1 MNRRPFLAFAVAETL
16 SISGTRLSTIAI
28 PWLVLTSTGSPVLTG
43 IVAMA
48 EMLPYVVAKALSGPL
63 IDRIGP
69 KRLAIGCDLASV
81 LVVGLVPLLA
91 LIGWIGFELLLP
103 IVVAMGMLRGPS
115 DAAKHA
121 MVPEIARLAAVP
133 LERVTGVAGV
143 IDRLASTVGAA
154 AAGGLIALIGPGLA
168 LALNAAT
175 FGLAAL
181 VVVVGIPAFRATQPE
196 TRASYFTELREGFDF
211 IRRDALLVGI
221 VIMISTTNLLD
232 AAYSVVLLP
241 VWTQSS
247 GHDAALLGLLFA
259 VMSAGAIAGAA
270 IATAT
275 GERLPR
281 LTVYTVAFLIA
292 GLPRFAIFAI
302 DVPLIAALV
311 TLAIAGFAAGFIN
324 PILSAVIIER
334 IPSAMIGRATA
345 LIGAFTWALIPFGG
359 LVGGALI
366 ALFGL
371 GPTLW
376 LTGLLYFAATLLPLA
391 RRSFRSFGSRPSE
404 AQSV

>member
-1 MNRRPFLAFAVAETL
+1 MNRRPFLAFALAETL

-28 PWLVLTSTGSPVLTG
+28 PWLVLTTTGSPVLTG
-43 IVAMA
+43 VVAMA

-91 LIGWIGFELLLP
+91 LTGWLGFELLLP

-121 MVPEIARLAAVP
+121 MVPDIARLAVVP

-143 IDRLASTVGAA
+143 IERLASTVGAA

-168 LALNAAT
+168 LALNAVT
-175 FGLAAL
+175 FALAAL
-181 VVVVGIPAFRATQPE
+181 VVATGLPAFRTAPPE
-196 TRASYFTELREGFDF
+196 SRASYFSELREGFDF

-232 AAYSVVLLP
+232 AAYSAVLLP
-241 VWTQSS
+241 VWTQSA
-247 GHDAALLGLLFA
+247 GYDAALLGLLFA
-259 VMSAGAIAGAA
+259 VMSAAAIAGAA

-281 LTVYTVAFLIA
+281 LTVYTLAFLIA
-292 GLPRFAIFAI
+292 GLPRFAVFAI
-302 DVPLIAALV
+302 DVPLVAAFA

-334 IPSAMIGRATA
+334 IPPGMIGRATA
-345 LIGAFTWALIPFGG
+345 LIGAFTWALLPFGG

-366 ALFGL
+366 ALIGL

-376 LTGLLYFAATLLPLA
+376 LTGIAYVAATLLPLA
-391 RRSFRSFGSRPSE
+391 RRSFRGFGSRPGV
-404 AQSV
+404 QSV

>member
-28 PWLVLTSTGSPVLTG
+28 PWLVLTTTGSPVLTG

-48 EMLPYVVAKALSGPL
+48 EMLPYVIAKALSGPL
-63 IDRIGP
+63 IDRVGP

-91 LIGWIGFELLLP
+91 LIGWLGFEPLLP
-103 IVVAMGMLRGPS
+103 IVIVMGGLRGPS
-115 DAAKHA
+115 DAAKIS
-121 MVPEIARLAAVP
+121 MVPDIARLAEVP

-175 FGLAAL
+175 FALAAA
-181 VVVVGIPAFRATQPE
+181 VVSSGIPAPRHQQPE
-196 TRASYFTELREGFDF
+196 QRASYFPELREGFDF

-221 VIMISTTNLLD
+221 VIMITITNLLD
-232 AAYSVVLLP
+232 AAWSAVLLP
-241 VWTQSS
+241 VWVQQT
-247 GHDAALLGLLFA
+247 GFDAALLGLLFA
-259 VMSAGAIAGAA
+259 VMSAAAIVGAA

-281 LTVYTVAFLIA
+281 LATYTVAFLLA

-302 DVPLIAALV
+302 DVPLIAAFA
-311 TLAIAGFAAGFIN
+311 TLAVAGFAAGFIN
-324 PILSAVIIER
+324 PIVNAVIMER
-334 IPSAMIGRATA
+334 IPPGMIGRASA
-345 LIGAFTWALIPFGG
+345 LVGALAWALIPFGG
-359 LVGGALI
+359 LAGGALI
-366 ALFGL
+366 ALIGL
-371 GPTLW
+371 GPALW
-376 LTGLLYFAATLLPLA
+376 LTGIAYFAATLLPLA
-391 RRSFRSFGSRPSE
+391 RRSFRSFGTRPGE
-404 AQSV
+404 AGAT

>member
-28 PWLVLTSTGSPVLTG
+28 PWLVLTTTGSPVLTG

-69 KRLAIGCDLASV
+69 KRLAIACDLASV
-81 LVVGLVPLLA
+81 LVIGLVPLLA
-91 LIGWIGFELLLP
+91 LIGWLGLELLLP
-103 IVVAMGMLRGPS
+103 IVVAMGILRGPS

-121 MVPEIARLAAVP
+121 MVPDIARLAAVP
-133 LERVTGVAGV
+133 LERVTGIAGV

-154 AAGGLIALIGPGLA
+154 AAGGLIALIGPGPA
-168 LALNAAT
+168 LAVNAAT

-181 VVVVGIPAFRATQPE
+181 VVAAGIPAFRAAPPE

-247 GHDAALLGLLFA
+247 SHDAALLGLLFA

-281 LTVYTVAFLIA
+281 LTVYTVAFVIA
-292 GLPRFAIFAI
+292 GLPRFAVFAI
-302 DVPLIAALV
+302 DVPLIAAFV

-334 IPSAMIGRATA
+334 IPPAMIGRATA

-366 ALFGL
+366 ALIGL
-371 GPTLW
+371 EPALW
-376 LTGLLYFAATLLPLA
+376 LTGFGYFAATLLPLA

-404 AQSV
+404 VPSG

>member
-1 MNRRPFLAFAVAETL
+1 MNRRPFLAFALAETL

-28 PWLVLTSTGSPVLTG
+28 PWLVLTTTGSPVLTG
-43 IVAMA
+43 VVAMA

-91 LIGWIGFELLLP
+91 LTGWLGFELLLP

-121 MVPEIARLAAVP
+121 MVPDIARLAVVP

-143 IDRLASTVGAA
+143 IERLASTVGAA

-168 LALNAAT
+168 LALNAVT
-175 FGLAAL
+175 FALAAL
-181 VVVVGIPAFRATQPE
+181 VVATGLPAFRTARPE
-196 TRASYFTELREGFDF
+196 SRASYFSELREGFDF

-232 AAYSVVLLP
+232 AAYSAVLLP
-241 VWTQSS
+241 VWTQSA
-247 GHDAALLGLLFA
+247 GYDAALLGLLFA
-259 VMSAGAIAGAA
+259 VMSAAAIAGAA

-281 LTVYTVAFLIA
+281 LTVYTLAFLIA
-292 GLPRFAIFAI
+292 GLPRFAVFAI
-302 DVPLIAALV
+302 DVPLVAAFV

-334 IPSAMIGRATA
+334 IPPGMIGRATA
-345 LIGAFTWALIPFGG
+345 LIGAFTWALLPFGG

-366 ALFGL
+366 ALIGL

-376 LTGLLYFAATLLPLA
+376 LTGIAYVAATLLPLA
-391 RRSFRSFGSRPSE
+391 RRSFRSFGSRPGV
-404 AQSV
+404 QSA

>member
-1 MNRRPFLAFAVAETL
+1 VNRPFLAFAVAETL

-28 PWLVLTSTGSPVLTG
+28 PWLVLTTTGSPVLTG
-43 IVAMA
+43 VVAMA
-48 EMLPYVVAKALSGPL
+48 EMLPYVIAKGLSGPL

-91 LIGWIGFELLLP
+91 LVGWLGFELLLP
-103 IVVAMGMLRGPS
+103 IVIVMGVLRGPS

-121 MVPEIARLAAVP
+121 MVPEIARLAMVP
-133 LERVTGVAGV
+133 LERVTGIAGV
-143 IDRLASTVGAA
+143 IERLASTVGAA
-154 AAGGLIALIGPGLA
+154 AAGGLIALIGPGMA

-175 FGLAAL
+175 FALAVL
-181 VVVVGIPAFRATQPE
+181 VVAGGIPAFASRPPE
-196 TRASYFTELREGFDF
+196 QRASYFAELREGFDF

-221 VIMISTTNLLD
+221 VIMIATTNLLD
-232 AAYSVVLLP
+232 AAYSTVLLP
-241 VWTQSS
+241 VWTQHS

-281 LTVYTVAFLIA
+281 LLVYTAAFLIA
-292 GLPRFAIFAI
+292 GLPRFAVFAI
-302 DVPLIAALV
+302 DVPLYAAFA
-311 TLAIAGFAAGFIN
+311 TLAVAGFAAGFIN

-334 IPSAMIGRATA
+334 VPSGMIGRATA
-345 LIGAFTWALIPFGG
+345 LVGAFTWCLLPFGG

-366 ALFGL
+366 ALIGL
-371 GPTLW
+371 TPTLW
-376 LTGLLYFAATLLPLA
+376 LTGIAYLAATLLPLA
-391 RRSFRSFGSRPSE
+391 RRSFRSFGSRPGE
-404 AQSV
+404 AQSA

>member
-1 MNRRPFLAFAVAETL
+1 VNRRPFLAFALAETL

-28 PWLVLTSTGSPVLTG
+28 PWLVLTTTGSPVLTG
-43 IVAMA
+43 VVAMA

-91 LIGWIGFELLLP
+91 LTGWLGFELLLP

-121 MVPEIARLAAVP
+121 MVPDIARLAVVP

-143 IDRLASTVGAA
+143 IERLASTVGAA

-168 LALNAAT
+168 LALNAVT
-175 FGLAAL
+175 FALAAL
-181 VVVVGIPAFRATQPE
+181 VVATGLPAFRTARPE
-196 TRASYFTELREGFDF
+196 SRASYFSELREGFDF

-232 AAYSVVLLP
+232 AAYSAVLLP
-241 VWTQSS
+241 VWTQSA
-247 GHDAALLGLLFA
+247 GYDAALLGLLFA
-259 VMSAGAIAGAA
+259 VMSAAAIAGAA

-281 LTVYTVAFLIA
+281 LTVYTLAFLIA
-292 GLPRFAIFAI
+292 GLPRFAVFAI
-302 DVPLIAALV
+302 DVPLVAAFA

-334 IPSAMIGRATA
+334 IPPGMIGRATA
-345 LIGAFTWALIPFGG
+345 LIGAFTWALLPFGG

-366 ALFGL
+366 ALIGL
-371 GPTLW
+371 SPTLW
-376 LTGLLYFAATLLPLA
+376 LTGIAYVAATLLPLA
-391 RRSFRSFGSRPSE
+391 RRSFRSFGSRPGV
-404 AQSV
+404 Q

>member
-1 MNRRPFLAFAVAETL
+1 VNRRPFLAFAVAETL

-28 PWLVLTSTGSPVLTG
+28 PWLVLTTTGSPVLTG

-48 EMLPYVVAKALSGPL
+48 EMLPYVIAKALSGPL
-63 IDRIGP
+63 IDRVGP

-91 LIGWIGFELLLP
+91 LVGWLHLELLLP
-103 IVVAMGMLRGPS
+103 IVIAMGILRGPS
-115 DAAKHA
+115 DAAKQS
-121 MVPEIARLAAVP
+121 MVPDVARLAAVP

-143 IDRLASTVGAA
+143 IDRLAGTVGAA

-168 LALNAAT
+168 LAVNAAT
-175 FGLAAL
+175 FALAAL
-181 VVVVGIPAFRATQPE
+181 VVAAGIPALRTEQPE
-196 TRASYFTELREGFDF
+196 SRASYFTELREGFDF

-221 VIMISTTNLLD
+221 VVMIAATNLLD

-241 VWTQSS
+241 VWTQHG
-247 GHDAALLGLLFA
+247 GHDAAMLGLLFA
-259 VMSAGAIAGAA
+259 VMSAASIAGAA

-281 LTVYTVAFLIA
+281 LTVYTVAFLVA
-292 GLPRFAIFAI
+292 GLPRFAAFAI
-302 DVPLIAALV
+302 DIPLVAAFA
-311 TLAIAGFAAGFIN
+311 TLAVAGFAAGFIN

-334 IPSAMIGRATA
+334 IPPGMIGRVTA
-345 LIGAFTWALIPFGG
+345 LVGAFTWALIPFGG

-366 ALFGL
+366 ALIGL
-371 GPTLW
+371 GPALW
-376 LTGLLYFAATLLPLA
+376 LAGIAYLVATLLPLA
-391 RRSFRSFGSRPSE
+391 RRSFRSFGIRPGE
-404 AQSV
+404 AGAT

>member
-1 MNRRPFLAFAVAETL
+1 MNRRPFLAFALAETL

-28 PWLVLTSTGSPVLTG
+28 PWLVLTTTGSPVLTG
-43 IVAMA
+43 VVAMA

-91 LIGWIGFELLLP
+91 LTGWLGFELLLP

-121 MVPEIARLAAVP
+121 MVPDIARLAVVP

-143 IDRLASTVGAA
+143 IERLASTVGAA

-168 LALNAAT
+168 LALNAVT
-175 FGLAAL
+175 FALAAL
-181 VVVVGIPAFRATQPE
+181 VVATGLPAFRTARPE
-196 TRASYFTELREGFDF
+196 SRASYFSELREGFDF

-232 AAYSVVLLP
+232 AAYSAVLLP
-241 VWTQSS
+241 VWTQSA
-247 GHDAALLGLLFA
+247 GYDAALLGLLFA
-259 VMSAGAIAGAA
+259 VMSAAAIAGAA

-281 LTVYTVAFLIA
+281 LTVYTLAFLIA
-292 GLPRFAIFAI
+292 GLPRFAVFAI
-302 DVPLIAALV
+302 DVPLVAAFA

-334 IPSAMIGRATA
+334 IPPGMIGRATA
-345 LIGAFTWALIPFGG
+345 LIGAFTWALLPFGG

-366 ALFGL
+366 ALIGL

-376 LTGLLYFAATLLPLA
+376 LTGIAYVAATLLPLA
-391 RRSFRSFGSRPSE
+391 RRSFRSFGSRPGV
-404 AQSV
+404 QSV

>member
-1 MNRRPFLAFAVAETL
+1 MNRRPFLAFALAETL

-28 PWLVLTSTGSPVLTG
+28 PWLVLTTTGSPVLTG
-43 IVAMA
+43 VVAMA

-91 LIGWIGFELLLP
+91 LTGWLGFELLLP

-121 MVPEIARLAAVP
+121 MVPDIARLAVVP

-143 IDRLASTVGAA
+143 IERLASTVGAA
-154 AAGGLIALIGPGLA
+154 AAGGLIALISPGLA
-168 LALNAAT
+168 LALNAVT
-175 FGLAAL
+175 FALAAL
-181 VVVVGIPAFRATQPE
+181 VVATGLPAFRTARPE
-196 TRASYFTELREGFDF
+196 SRASYFSELREGFDF

-232 AAYSVVLLP
+232 AAYSAVLLP
-241 VWTQSS
+241 VWTQSA
-247 GHDAALLGLLFA
+247 GYDAALLGLLFA
-259 VMSAGAIAGAA
+259 VMSAAAIAGAA

-281 LTVYTVAFLIA
+281 LTVYTLAFLIA
-292 GLPRFAIFAI
+292 GLPRFAVFAI
-302 DVPLIAALV
+302 DVPLVAAFA

-334 IPSAMIGRATA
+334 IPPGMIGRATA
-345 LIGAFTWALIPFGG
+345 LIGAFTWALLPFGG

-366 ALFGL
+366 ALIGL

-376 LTGLLYFAATLLPLA
+376 LTGIAYVAATLLPLA
-391 RRSFRSFGSRPSE
+391 RRSFRSFGSRPGV
-404 AQSV
+404 QSV

>member
-1 MNRRPFLAFAVAETL
+1 MNRRPFLAFALAETL

-28 PWLVLTSTGSPVLTG
+28 PWLVLTTTGSPVLTG
-43 IVAMA
+43 VVAMA

-69 KRLAIGCDLASV
+69 KRLAIGCDLGSV

-91 LIGWIGFELLLP
+91 LTGWLGFELLLP
-103 IVVAMGMLRGPS
+103 IVIAMGMLRGPS

-121 MVPEIARLAAVP
+121 MVPDIARLAVVP

-143 IDRLASTVGAA
+143 IERLASTVGAA

-168 LALNAAT
+168 LALNAVT
-175 FGLAAL
+175 FALAAL
-181 VVVVGIPAFRATQPE
+181 VVATGLPAFRTAQPE
-196 TRASYFTELREGFDF
+196 ARASYFSELREGLDF

-232 AAYSVVLLP
+232 AAYSAVLLP
-241 VWTQSS
+241 VWTQRA
-247 GHDAALLGLLFA
+247 GYDAALLGLLFA
-259 VMSAGAIAGAA
+259 VMSAAAIAGAA

-281 LTVYTVAFLIA
+281 LTVYTLAFLIA
-292 GLPRFAIFAI
+292 GLPRFAVFAI
-302 DVPLIAALV
+302 DVPLVAAFV

-334 IPSAMIGRATA
+334 IPPGMIGRATA
-345 LIGAFTWALIPFGG
+345 LIGAFTWALLPFGG

-366 ALFGL
+366 ALIGL

-376 LTGLLYFAATLLPLA
+376 LTGIAYVAATLLPLA
-391 RRSFRSFGSRPSE
+391 RRSFRSFGSRPGV
-404 AQSV
+404 QSA